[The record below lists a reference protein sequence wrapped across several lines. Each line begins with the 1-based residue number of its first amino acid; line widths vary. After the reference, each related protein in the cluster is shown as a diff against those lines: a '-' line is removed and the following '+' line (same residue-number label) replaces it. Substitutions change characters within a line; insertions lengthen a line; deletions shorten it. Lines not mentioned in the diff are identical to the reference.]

1 MNLDPTRL
9 VYDLNWGRVHVV
21 PSRFS
26 QHTFSGRSACGLA
39 ALNFLRMALGIAT
52 ADRGF
57 SVVYDLVSEKATS
70 EILSIC
76 AQYQIDRHL
85 DVEDI
90 HRWPVF
96 QSCLQLKTESTLFD
110 EIPCEAGFLGMLN
123 MLSSIEGNV
132 GVAITRPPHIIS
144 CVKLV
149 LEVSPG
155 AWRPVY
161 IVFDSTNNAAHP
173 SGAGFAICPSAQS
186 AAEYLTRIMPY
197 HPADYASVLPW
208 WEAHQYETFSAHF
221 FVMKPSPPPP
231 QWHQPWQWQPHSAYH
246 AYGQQAAPH
255 PHRDHAHTTTRP
267 TADSGRRARP
277 RAHPPRAAPAPV
289 YNNYHWPAYGYPHNP
304 PRAPTGS
311 SSSTSSY
318 GSTYYEDPLQ
328 IPSNLD
334 RRASDRDIQRDLERD
349 YELAFSLC
357 VQEGIHFQ

>member
-39 ALNFLRMALGIAT
+39 ALNFLRMALGMAT
-52 ADRGF
+52 ANRGF
-57 SVVYDLVSEKATS
+57 SVVYDLVSEKVTS

-76 AQYQIDRHL
+76 AQYQVDRHL

-90 HRWPVF
+90 KR
-96 QSCLQLKTESTLFD
+96 LKTESTLFD

-123 MLSSIEGNV
+123 MLSSVQGNV

-186 AAEYLTRIMPY
+186 AAEYLTRIIPY
-197 HPADYASVLPW
+197 HPTDYASVLPW
-208 WEAHQYETFSAHF
+208 WEARQYETFSAHF

-231 QWHQPWQWQPHSAYH
+231 PPPHWQRQWQPHSAYY
-246 AYGQQAAPH
+246 AYGQQAAPY
-255 PHRDHAHTTTRP
+255 PHRDHAHTTTRQ
-267 TADSGRRARP
+267 TADSGRRARS

-289 YNNYHWPAYGYPHNP
+289 YNSHWPAYPHNP
-304 PRAPTGS
+304 PRTRAPTAAGS

-318 GSTYYEDPLQ
+318 CSTHYEDPLQ
-328 IPSNLD
+328 IASNLD
-334 RRASDRDIQRDLERD
+334 RRASDRNIQRDLERD